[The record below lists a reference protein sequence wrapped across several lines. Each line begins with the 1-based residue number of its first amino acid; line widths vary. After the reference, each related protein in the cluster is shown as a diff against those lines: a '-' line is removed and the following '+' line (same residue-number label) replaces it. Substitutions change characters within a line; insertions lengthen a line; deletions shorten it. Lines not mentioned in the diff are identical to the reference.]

1 MMDTSGFIS
10 SKSQLFAKRK
20 ELRKLQ
26 KKRNEDY
33 EVRKTEKLSKW
44 KIVKE
49 IGHKK
54 VAREINNKKYRNNR

>member
-44 KIVKE
+44 KIVRE

-54 VAREINNKKYRNNR
+54 VLPQKVAREINI